1 MMKNYFA
8 AMFTLFL
15 IISASVK
22 TEAQWQEQT
31 SPVSVTLWT
40 VSAVDKSVAWAGG
53 DAGTVLRT
61 TDGGTTWTSVGGG
74 AIGTDPVYNIFGID
88 DMTALCTTSSSSSTF
103 IYRTTD
109 GGTTWTQVFTQA
121 GGFLDAI
128 WMYDTNNGF
137 VYGDPVS
144 GNWELYKTTDG
155 GQTWNAA
162 NPLPQNGSEAGWN
175 NSMYVSGS
183 SIYFGTNN
191 SRVYYSSDMGDSWTP
206 QTTPQALSFAIW
218 FNNPSVGFVG
228 GGGALNKTTNGG
240 TIWDTT
246 SALPGIA
253 GISSITGLGT
263 RWWAARQDSNIYY
276 SDDNG
281 SSWTLQYTA
290 PGSEIYWDMSKSRD
304 DSLIIAVR
312 TGGGISSYK
321 IQNPVGV
328 KTGEAQPASFSLS
341 QNYPNP
347 FNPATNIVFDVPEA
361 GQVNLTVYNIL
372 GQATAVLVNTE
383 VAAGEHQV
391 TFNAS
396 SLPSGAYFYKLQQN
410 NSVLIRKMML
420 LK

>member
-1 MMKNYFA
+1 MKNYFVTIY
-8 AMFTLFL
+8 MLFL
-15 IISASVK
+15 IVSASVK
-22 TEAQWQEQT
+22 IEAQWQEQI
-31 SPVSVTLWT
+31 SPVTVALYT

-53 DAGTVLRT
+53 DGGTVLRT
-61 TDGGTTWTSVGGG
+61 TDGGTTWTNVGGG

-88 DMTALCTTSSSSSTF
+88 GMTALCTTSSSSSTF

-109 GGTTWTQVFTQA
+109 GGTTWTQVFTQP

-144 GNWELYKTTDG
+144 GNWELYKTFDG

-191 SRVYYSSDMGDSWTP
+191 STVYYSNDLGDSWTP
-206 QTTPQALSFAIW
+206 QTTPQVNSFTIW
-218 FNNPSVGFVG
+218 FNNSSDGFIG
-228 GGGALNKTTNGG
+228 GGNALNKTTNGG
-240 TIWDTT
+240 TTWDTT
-246 SALPGIA
+246 AALPGTGGVGSI
-253 GISSITGLGT
+253 ISLNT
-263 RWWAARQDSNIYY
+263 RWWAARQNSNIYY
-276 SDDNG
+276 SDDSG
-281 SSWTLQYTA
+281 VTWTLQYTA
-290 PGSEIYWDMSKSRD
+290 PNSGSYWAMAKSRD

-312 TGGGISSYK
+312 SDGGISSYK
-321 IQNPVGV
+321 IQKTVGV
-328 KTGEAQPASFSLS
+328 KISETQPASFSLS

-347 FNPATNIVFDVPEA
+347 FNPVTNIVFDVPET
-361 GQVNLTVYNIL
+361 GYVHLTVHNIL
-372 GQATAVLVNTE
+372 GQVIAVLVNKE
-383 VAAGEHQV
+383 VAAGEHEV

-396 SLPSGAYFYKLQQN
+396 SLPSGAYFYNLQQN
-410 NSVLIRKMML
+410 TSVMTRKMLL